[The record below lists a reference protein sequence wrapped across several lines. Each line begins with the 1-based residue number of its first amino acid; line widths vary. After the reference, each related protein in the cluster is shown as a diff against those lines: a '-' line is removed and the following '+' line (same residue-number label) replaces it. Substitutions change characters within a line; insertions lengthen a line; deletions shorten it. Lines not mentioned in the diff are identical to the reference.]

1 MRVPRSLTRCEGAA
15 VPEFIV
21 VAIGIMIP
29 LAYLVVALADVLG
42 AHAAAHHAVR
52 EAGRVFV
59 RDVDVVAGQW
69 RAEQAAAIA
78 FADRGLVLP
87 ASTLTF
93 ACEPTC
99 LQPGGTILVTIDW
112 DMPLPWLPEPLSSI
126 ASVPIQASGEFI
138 VDSFRPA
145 GT

>member
-1 MRVPRSLTRCEGAA
+1 MRWLHRLTRCDGAA

-29 LAYLVVALADVLG
+29 LAYVVVALADILG
-42 AHAAAHHAVR
+42 AHAAAQHAVR

-69 RAEQAAAIA
+69 RAEQAAEIA
-78 FADRGLVLP
+78 FADRGLALP
-87 ASTLTF
+87 GSAVAF
-93 ACEPTC
+93 VCEPTC
-99 LQPGGTILVTIDW
+99 LQPGGTIKVTIDW
-112 DMPLPWLPEPLSSI
+112 DMPLPWLPEPLASI
-126 ASVPIQASGEFI
+126 AGIPIQASEEFV

>member
-1 MRVPRSLTRCEGAA
+1 MRSWRSLSRCEGAA

-21 VAIGIMIP
+21 IAVGVLIP
-29 LAYLVVALADVLG
+29 LAYLVVALADILG

-52 EAGRVFV
+52 EAGRVYV
-59 RDVDVVAGQW
+59 RDSDVVAGQW

-87 ASTLTF
+87 ESTVSF
-93 ACEPTC
+93 HCEPTC
-99 LQPGGTILVTIDW
+99 LEPAGTIRVTIDW
-112 DMPLPWLPEPLSSI
+112 DMPLPWLPGPLGSI
-126 ASVPIQASGEFI
+126 ARVPIAASEEFV
-138 VDSFRPA
+138 VDTYRPA